1 MRRAVGLKP
10 VALCPKQVLYAGRPV
25 FRKKVDRPPPA
36 ERMSC
41 QEETGPRK
49 GAVETRPFRF
59 LLYRK
64 IESYPLPKKRGLPPP
79 PKSVLP
85 SVAKRGA
92 PSLKAPS
99 CRVFTTRLVRN
110 PQAQTRRAAGE
121 FREKRGLSPAST
133 H

>member
-41 QEETGPRK
+41 QEETGPRM

-79 PKSVLP
+79 PKKCVAICCQTGGAVPESPVLP
-85 SVAKRGA
+85 CVHNTAC
-92 PSLKAPS
+92 P
-99 CRVFTTRLVRN
+99 
-110 PQAQTRRAAGE
+110 
-121 FREKRGLSPAST
+121 
-133 H
+133 